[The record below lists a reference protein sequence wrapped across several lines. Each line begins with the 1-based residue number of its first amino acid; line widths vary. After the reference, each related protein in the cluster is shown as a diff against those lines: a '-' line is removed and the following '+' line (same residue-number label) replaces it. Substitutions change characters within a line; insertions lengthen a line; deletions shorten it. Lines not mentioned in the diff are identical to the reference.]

1 MIIPL
6 LTGPRML
13 MNRNLLYTAVTRAR
27 KCVTLEGSEKVLG
40 DMIANRT
47 EQNRYTSLRRRIEE
61 LEGWETGSA

>member
-1 MIIPL
+1 MIPL

-27 KCVTLEGSEKVLG
+27 KCVTLVGSEEVFG
-40 DMIANRT
+40 AMIANRT

-61 LEGWETGSA
+61 LEGHEAGDA